1 MKTIKLLVVAILCL
15 TIFPVAAQKK
25 AKIKGSKVVVD
36 VFENLD
42 AFNEIEINDG
52 LEVSLM
58 QTNAN
63 GYSLKIDSNL
73 VDVVKFKVMD
83 SVLKIY
89 QTHRITS
96 SKKLELAVTFQN
108 LNKMT
113 LRNGAKIEGQNKF
126 ILDSLAMT
134 VSDNSNFELDVETQV
149 TNIIINGSSKGKI
162 QLKSNEAKITLNDN
176 AFLRGSLSI
185 EDLNLTLN
193 ERSDINVEGD
203 VINMNLITTGST
215 DIKAKNLKTTNAS
228 LQASNSSDIYLYV
241 SKELGIYA
249 KGKSNIYVYG
259 TPHITVDGLN
269 DKSQIIK
276 K

>member
-1 MKTIKLLVVAILCL
+1 MKTIKLLLVVIFCL
-15 TIFPVAAQKK
+15 TMLPVAAQKK
-25 AKIKGSKVVVD
+25 AKIKGSKIVVD

-134 VSDNSNFELDVETQV
+134 VSDNSNFELDVESQQT
-149 TNIIINGSSKGKI
+149 TIILNGSSKGKLQI
-162 QLKSNEAKITLNDN
+162 KSNEVKITLNDN

-185 EDLNLTLN
+185 EDLDLTLN

>member
-1 MKTIKLLVVAILCL
+1 MKTIKLLLVVIFCL
-15 TIFPVAAQKK
+15 TILPVAAQKK
-25 AKIKGSKVVVD
+25 AKIKGSKIVVD

-134 VSDNSNFELDVETQV
+134 VSDNSNFELDVESQQT
-149 TNIIINGSSKGKI
+149 TIILNGSSKGKLQI
-162 QLKSNEAKITLNDN
+162 KSNEVKITLNDN

-185 EDLNLTLN
+185 EDLDLTLN

-203 VINMNLITTGST
+203 VIDMNLITTGST

>member
-15 TIFPVAAQKK
+15 TILPVAAQKK

-134 VSDNSNFELDVETQV
+134 VSDNSNFELDLETQV

>member
-1 MKTIKLLVVAILCL
+1 MKTIKLLIVTLFCL
-15 TIFPVAAQKK
+15 TMLPIAAQKK
-25 AKIKGSKVVVD
+25 AKIKGSKIVVD
-36 VFENLD
+36 VFENLE

-134 VSDNSNFELDVETQV
+134 VSDNSDFELDVETQV

-162 QLKSNEAKITLNDN
+162 QLKSENSKITLNDN
-176 AFLRGSLSI
+176 AFLRGSFSMNNL
-185 EDLNLTLN
+185 DLTLN
-193 ERSDINVEGD
+193 ARSDINIEGD

>member
-15 TIFPVAAQKK
+15 TILPVAAQKK

>member
-15 TIFPVAAQKK
+15 TILPVAAQKK

-215 DIKAKNLKTTNAS
+215 DIKAKNLNTTNAS
-228 LQASNSSDIYLYV
+228 LQASNSTDIYLYV
-241 SKELGIYA
+241 S
-249 KGKSNIYVYG
+249 
-259 TPHITVDGLN
+259 
-269 DKSQIIK
+269 
-276 K
+276 